1 MCGRFTL
8 NKKAKKLAE
17 ELPDIEVDEHIE
29 PRFNIA
35 PNQPV
40 ATVLNDRT
48 HKMTFTQWGLIP
60 HWAKDPNI
68 AFQTIN
74 ARCETLLE
82 KPSFKTPFKRKR
94 CLIFADGYY
103 EWRKSARRG
112 QGEPMYFR
120 MQNKRAFAFAG
131 LWDEWHDKE
140 GGLIITSTI
149 VTTEANF
156 LTKGIHH
163 RMPVILNAEDYNLWL
178 SYEDKQSKLE
188 HLYQPYPSDEMEVY
202 EVSTKVNSTSNDS
215 PACIE
220 PNGQL
225 GLF

>member
-8 NKKAKKLAE
+8 NKKGKNLKKE
-17 ELPDIEVDEHIE
+17 FPEFEIDERIE

-35 PNQPV
+35 PSQPI
-40 ATVLNDRT
+40 ATVLNDQT
-48 HKMTFTQWGLIP
+48 NKMTFTQWGLIP

-68 AFQTIN
+68 AFQTFN

-82 KPSFKTPFKRKR
+82 KPSFKTPYKRKR

-103 EWRKSARRG
+103 EWRKSSKRG
-112 QGEPMYFR
+112 QSEPMYFC
-120 MQNKRAFAFAG
+120 MQDRRSFAFAG

-149 VTTEANF
+149 VTTEPNQ

-163 RMPVILNAEDYNLWL
+163 RMPVILRPEFYELWL
-178 SYEDKQSKLE
+178 SHEDKDKVLRPLFE
-188 HLYQPYPSDEMEVY
+188 PYASEEMEVY
-202 EVSTKVNSTSNDS
+202 EVSTKVNSVSNDS

-220 PNGQL
+220 PTGQL